1 MTKIKI
7 FLCLGDFAIS
17 APDLLS
23 PHLNAIFRV
32 VDMAFIAC
40 IVESEKGVPN
50 EYFEQMKEWLV

>member
-7 FLCLGDFAIS
+7 FLCLGDFALS

-23 PHLNAIFRV
+23 PHLNTIFRV

-40 IVESEKGVPN
+40 IVESEKGVHN
-50 EYFEQMKEWLV
+50 EYFE